1 MLKPHRTL
9 SPRAALVALG
19 FLAVALP
26 AVTAAPATHAPPLRP
41 IAARLITHGER
52 NRKQV
57 ALTFDACQTRK
68 PAGYD
73 ARLIHILRVTH
84 TPATLMLGGR
94 WMETHPAATRSL
106 AADPLFELGNHSYLH
121 PHMTRLSPAQMR
133 TELQKTQDVM
143 YRLTGKQGVLFR
155 PPYGEY
161 DPALL
166 AVAGCMG
173 LHTLTWE
180 VVTGDPDP
188 HISAQAIER
197 AVRERTRPG
206 SFVIMHMNGRGWH
219 TAQALPTVIRD
230 LRRRGYQFVT
240 VSQALKPGRG

>member
-1 MLKPHRTL
+1 MNTGLL
-9 SPRAALVALG
+9 WLAAAAG
-19 FLAVALP
+19 LAVGRP
-26 AVTAAPATHAPPLRP
+26 SVPVHAPPLRP
-41 IAARLITHGER
+41 VAARLITHGDR
-52 NRKQV
+52 HRRIV

-73 ARLIHILRVTH
+73 ARLIQILRRTH

-94 WMETHPAATRSL
+94 WMETHAAVTRAL

-121 PHMTRLSPAQMR
+121 PHMTRLTPTQMR
-133 TELQKTQDVM
+133 AELQETQDVM

-161 DPALL
+161 SPTLL
-166 AVAGCMG
+166 AVAGREG
-173 LHTLTWE
+173 LHTFTWE

-188 HISAQAIER
+188 HISAPDIIR
-197 AVRERTRPG
+197 AVLTRTHPG
-206 SFVIMHMNGRGWH
+206 SIVIMHMNGRGWH
-219 TAQALPTVIRD
+219 TAQALPAVIAG

-240 VSQALKPGRG
+240 VSQAIAR

>member
-1 MLKPHRTL
+1 MNRRRRWTMVAGL
-9 SPRAALVALG
+9 ALLG
-19 FLAVALP
+19 CTAAVA
-26 AVTAAPATHAPPLRP
+26 APVRHAPRLPP
-41 IAARLITHGER
+41 VAVRLITHGDR
-52 NRKQV
+52 GRKQV

-73 ARLIHILRVTH
+73 ARLIRILRATH

-121 PHMTRLSPAQMR
+121 PHMTRLTPAGMR
-133 TELQKTQDVM
+133 AEMQETQDVM

-161 DPALL
+161 DPALIS
-166 AVAGCMG
+166 VAARLG

-188 HISAQAIER
+188 HVSAKDIVR
-197 AVRERTRPG
+197 AVLERTRPG
-206 SFVIMHMNGRGWH
+206 SIVIMHMNGRGWH
-219 TAQALPTVIRD
+219 TAEALPTVIAA
-230 LRRRGYQFVT
+230 LHRRGYRFVT
-240 VSQALKPGRG
+240 VSQALEPGR